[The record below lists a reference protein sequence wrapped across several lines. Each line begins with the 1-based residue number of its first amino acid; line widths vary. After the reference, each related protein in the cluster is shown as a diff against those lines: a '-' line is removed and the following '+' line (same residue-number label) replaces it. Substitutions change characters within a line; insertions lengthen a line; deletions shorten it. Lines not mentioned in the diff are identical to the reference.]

1 MTQNNALSFRNL
13 PANYFKDTY
22 GLSLTHSEL
31 LAATPYFVGDR
42 ALDIGSGRGRNSL
55 YLAQH
60 GYQVEAFDVNPQ
72 AIQILDTII
81 EQEGIQSIR
90 TFIKDLNQ
98 DPSIDGQY
106 DVLLCTVVMM
116 FLKAATI
123 PQLIEQMQAA
133 TKAGGLNIIVCA
145 MDTEA
150 YPAKSDFSFSFK
162 AGELRDYY
170 QGWELLKY
178 NEDVG
183 ELHRRNPDGSFIK
196 QQFATLIAKKPL

>member
-60 GYQVEAFDVNPQ
+60 GYQVDAFDVNPQ

-90 TFIKDLNQ
+90 TFIKDLN
-98 DPSIDGQY
+98 
-106 DVLLCTVVMM
+106 
-116 FLKAATI
+116 
-123 PQLIEQMQAA
+123 
-133 TKAGGLNIIVCA
+133 
-145 MDTEA
+145 
-150 YPAKSDFSFSFK
+150 
-162 AGELRDYY
+162 
-170 QGWELLKY
+170 
-178 NEDVG
+178 
-183 ELHRRNPDGSFIK
+183 
-196 QQFATLIAKKPL
+196 